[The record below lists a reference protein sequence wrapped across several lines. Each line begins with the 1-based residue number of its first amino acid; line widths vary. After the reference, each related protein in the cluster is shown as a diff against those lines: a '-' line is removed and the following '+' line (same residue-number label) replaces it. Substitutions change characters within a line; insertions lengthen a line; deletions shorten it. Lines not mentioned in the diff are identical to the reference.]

1 MCCSGLFSIL
11 ANDFNEVHS
20 SFYILDNHE
29 DEISNEIPAAK
40 LLSRLAEL
48 GLCIITILP
57 QQLSE
62 AF

>member
-1 MCCSGLFSIL
+1 MCCSGLFPIL
-11 ANDFNEVHS
+11 ANNFNEVHP
-20 SFYILDNHE
+20 SFYTLDEHE

-48 GLCIITILP
+48 DLCVITTLS